1 MGEIEFSS
9 IESAVERL
17 IKGDEDAREP
27 LLKLSYD
34 RLQRLT
40 SRMLS
45 QFPVVRR
52 WEQTDDIFQRA
63 AMRLWQALSKVQP
76 EDSRHYFNLAA
87 MQVRR
92 ELIDVARSLSGPM
105 GIAANYETI
114 GDHDTSQG
122 PVIGAGDQKSEEP
135 CDLVEWTEFHEAVD
149 RLDEDLRET
158 FQLIWYQ
165 GLTQEAVAGITG
177 VPQRTISRRW
187 QKSRRELYSLL
198 NRQLPG

>member
-1 MGEIEFSS
+1 MGDTEFSN
-9 IESAVERL
+9 IESAVGRL
-17 IKGDEDAREP
+17 IDGDEDARES
-27 LLKLSYD
+27 LLKLSYE

-40 SRMLS
+40 SKMLR
-45 QFPVVRR
+45 QYPVVRR

-63 AMRLWQALSKVQP
+63 AMRLWNALSKIQP

-87 MQVRR
+87 LQVRR

-114 GDHDTSQG
+114 GDEENTRG
-122 PVIGAGDQKSEEP
+122 PVVNAGDRQTEEP
-135 CDLVEWTEFHEAVD
+135 PDLAEWTEFHEAVD

-165 GLTQEAVAGITG
+165 GLTQEAVAKLTG

-187 QKSRRELYSLL
+187 QKSRRELYAIL